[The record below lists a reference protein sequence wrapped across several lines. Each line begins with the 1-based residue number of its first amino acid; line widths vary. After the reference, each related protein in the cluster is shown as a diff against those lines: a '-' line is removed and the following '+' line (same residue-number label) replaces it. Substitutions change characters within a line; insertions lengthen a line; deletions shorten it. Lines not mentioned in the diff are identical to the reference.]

1 MALSK
6 NKVEVLPQIVGSA
19 IIAGREKMRLTQ
31 EQLAHQ
37 ACLSKRQI
45 MQLEEG
51 GVSTFYSEAHKVTV
65 AKKVA
70 KLLHIDESQVLVD
83 PRGDAVLQENLPF
96 DQQDSEAAEASSST
110 PLAAT
115 TAVAEARTVR
125 QEAVEPAR
133 KVSLENLTSSE
144 KPEPVKKKSWLP
156 LLLIILVVS
165 GIVLTK
171 DQILEVFMPK
181 PATPVEVKV
190 EGEAKP
196 EDNNAAPQAAP
207 NSGTTPTGPQSS
219 NPATPVNTA
228 TAPLPSELSCPK
240 ADTNVVE
247 VRITEPSKP
256 GNFVYVQAKTKQVIC
271 VVDATGKNMMQT
283 LEAGAAHTF
292 PGRAPFTVLTQGLSQ
307 VQVYYQGRPVR
318 AAEQTRTVR
327 LVEAAAQ

>member
-1 MALSK
+1 MALGK
-6 NKVEVLPQIVGSA
+6 NKIEVLPQIVGSA
-19 IIAGREKMRLTQ
+19 IVAGREKMRLTQ

-70 KLLHIDESQVLVD
+70 KLLNIDESQVLVD

-96 DQQDSEAAEASSST
+96 DQQESPADVPAPAASFS
-110 PLAAT
+110 
-115 TAVAEARTVR
+115 AEARTAR
-125 QEAVEPAR
+125 QESTEPVH

-156 LLLIILVVS
+156 LLLIILVVA

-181 PATPVEVKV
+181 PATPIEVKL
-190 EGEAKP
+190 EGESKP
-196 EDNNAAPQAAP
+196 EDNNAAPNATP
-207 NSGTTPTGPQSS
+207 TNPGTTPAGPQSS
-219 NPATPVNTA
+219 TPGAPAVAVAPST
-228 TAPLPSELSCPK
+228 PLPSELSCPK
-240 ADTNVVE
+240 ADANVTE
-247 VRITEPSKP
+247 VRVTEPSKP
-256 GNFVYVQAKTKQVIC
+256 GNFVYVQAKTKQVVC
-271 VVDATGKNMMQT
+271 VIDASGKNMMQT

-292 PGRAPFTVLTQGLSQ
+292 PGRAPFTLLTQGLAQ

-318 AAEQTRTVR
+318 AGEQTRTVR
-327 LVEAAAQ
+327 LVEAQAQ

>member
-1 MALSK
+1 MVLSK

-51 GVSTFYSEAHKVTV
+51 GISTFYSEAHKVTV

-70 KLLHIDESQVLVD
+70 KLLNIDESQVLVD

-96 DQQDSEAAEASSST
+96 DQQDSEAAEALSN
-110 PLAAT
+110 PMAAT
-115 TAVAEARTVR
+115 TTVVEARTVR
-125 QEAVEPAR
+125 QEVVEPAR
-133 KVSLENLTSSE
+133 KVSIENLTSSE

-181 PATPVEVKV
+181 PATPVEVKL

-207 NSGTTPTGPQSS
+207 NSGTTPAGPQSS
-219 NPATPVNTA
+219 SPATAVNTA

-271 VVDATGKNMMQT
+271 VVDASGKNMMQT

-292 PGRAPFTVLTQGLSQ
+292 PGRAPFTVLTQGLGQ

-318 AAEQTRTVR
+318 AAEQARTVR
-327 LVEAAAQ
+327 LVEAPAQ

>member
-51 GVSTFYSEAHKVTV
+51 GISTFYSEAHKVTV

-70 KLLHIDESQVLVD
+70 KLLNIDESQVLVD

-96 DQQDSEAAEASSST
+96 DQQDSEAAEALSN
-110 PLAAT
+110 PMAAT
-115 TAVAEARTVR
+115 TTVVEARTVR
-125 QEAVEPAR
+125 QEVVEPAR
-133 KVSLENLTSSE
+133 KVSIENLTSSE

-181 PATPVEVKV
+181 PATPVEVKL

-207 NSGTTPTGPQSS
+207 NSGTTPAGPQSS
-219 NPATPVNTA
+219 SPATPVNTA

-271 VVDATGKNMMQT
+271 VVDASGKNMMQT

-292 PGRAPFTVLTQGLSQ
+292 PGRAPFTVLTQGLGQ

-318 AAEQTRTVR
+318 AAEQARTVR
-327 LVEAAAQ
+327 LVEAPAQ

>member
-51 GVSTFYSEAHKVTV
+51 GISTFYSEAHKVTV

-70 KLLHIDESQVLVD
+70 KLLNIDESQVLVD

-96 DQQDSEAAEASSST
+96 DQQDSEAAEALSN
-110 PLAAT
+110 PMAAT
-115 TAVAEARTVR
+115 TTVVEARTVR
-125 QEAVEPAR
+125 QEVVEPAR
-133 KVSLENLTSSE
+133 KVSIENLTSSE

-181 PATPVEVKV
+181 PATPVEVKL

-207 NSGTTPTGPQSS
+207 NSGTTPAGPQSS
-219 NPATPVNTA
+219 SPATPVNTA
-228 TAPLPSELSCPK
+228 TALLPSELSCPK

-271 VVDATGKNMMQT
+271 VVDASGKNMMQT

-292 PGRAPFTVLTQGLSQ
+292 PGRAPFTVLTQGLGQ

-327 LVEAAAQ
+327 LVEAPAQ

>member
-1 MALSK
+1 MALGK
-6 NKVEVLPQIVGSA
+6 NKIEVLPQIVGSA
-19 IIAGREKMRLTQ
+19 IVAGREKMRLTQ

-70 KLLHIDESQVLVD
+70 KLLNIDESQVLVD

-96 DQQDSEAAEASSST
+96 DQQESPADVPAPAASFS
-110 PLAAT
+110 
-115 TAVAEARTVR
+115 AEARTAR
-125 QEAVEPAR
+125 QESTEPVH

-156 LLLIILVVS
+156 LLLIILVVA

-181 PATPVEVKV
+181 PATPVEVKL

-207 NSGTTPTGPQSS
+207 NSGTTPAGPQSNS
-219 NPATPVNTA
+219 PATPVNTA

-271 VVDATGKNMMQT
+271 VVDASGKNMMQT

-292 PGRAPFTVLTQGLSQ
+292 PGRAPFTVLTQGLGQ

-327 LVEAAAQ
+327 LVEAPAQ